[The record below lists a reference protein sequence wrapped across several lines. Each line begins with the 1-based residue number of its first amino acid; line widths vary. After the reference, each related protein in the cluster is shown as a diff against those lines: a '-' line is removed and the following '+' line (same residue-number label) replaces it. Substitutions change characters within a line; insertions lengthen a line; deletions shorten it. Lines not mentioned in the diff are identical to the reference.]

1 MLAAVIL
8 AAGQGKRMKS
18 DIPKVLH
25 SLCGRPMI
33 HYVLEAVE
41 GVGPSLVVVV
51 VGFGGDMVARVVEG
65 RAQVVYQKEQLGTAH
80 ALLQAAPLL
89 AGFDG
94 HILVTCGDTP
104 LLTAA
109 TLKRLVETHLS
120 GGASATLLTACLDD
134 PTGYGRVVRDEAGR
148 VRKVVEQKDA
158 TPAELAIKE
167 VNTGVYCFAAAGL
180 FETLAALGR
189 ENAQGEYYLT
199 DVVEN
204 YVSRGLTVAA
214 VAAEDPREVEGV
226 NDRVQLARAEGL
238 LRRRILEELMLSG
251 VTVLDP
257 ATTFVDREARVGRD
271 TVIYPFTFIE
281 GRTVIGARCTIGP
294 GARLVNAR
302 VGDGAVIRQAVV
314 EESELGDGCTVGPYA
329 YVRPGCVLAPGVKVG
344 SFVELKK
351 AVVGRGSKIP
361 HLSYVGDASVGE
373 GVNIGAGTI
382 TCNFDGERK
391 WPTEIGDG
399 AFIGSNTNL
408 VAPVKIG
415 AGAYIGAGS
424 TITRDVPPGAL
435 GVARGRQK
443 NIPDWSARKK
453 KKLDTGGEG

>member
-1 MLAAVIL
+1 M
-8 AAGQGKRMKS
+8 
-18 DIPKVLH
+18 
-25 SLCGRPMI
+25 
-33 HYVLEAVE
+33 
-41 GVGPSLVVVV
+41 
-51 VGFGGDMVARVVEG
+51 
-65 RAQVVYQKEQLGTAH
+65 
-80 ALLQAAPLL
+80 
-89 AGFDG
+89 
-94 HILVTCGDTP
+94 
-104 LLTAA
+104 
-109 TLKRLVETHLS
+109 
-120 GGASATLLTACLDD
+120 
-134 PTGYGRVVRDEAGR
+134 
-148 VRKVVEQKDA
+148 
-158 TPAELAIKE
+158 
-167 VNTGVYCFAAAGL
+167 
-180 FETLAALGR
+180 
-189 ENAQGEYYLT
+189 
-199 DVVEN
+199 
-204 YVSRGLTVAA
+204 
-214 VAAEDPREVEGV
+214 
-226 NDRVQLARAEGL
+226 
-238 LRRRILEELMLSG
+238 
-251 VTVLDP
+251 
-257 ATTFVDREARVGRD
+257 
-271 TVIYPFTFIE
+271 
-281 GRTVIGARCTIGP
+281 
-294 GARLVNAR
+294 
-302 VGDGAVIRQAVV
+302 GDGAVIRQAVV